1 MRPHHPIAAV
11 TAPSAGIGLKGTFSS
26 LRSLWRTRQKSTA
39 GLLKLYESIYGFAVA
54 IVLVASGL
62 AIAAA
67 LPFPEP
73 WFFAAL
79 APLGLL
85 AVCVALRWREFRR
98 YAHIPGPKPS
108 FFVGSLRSLL
118 LHEHGARDRALVEL
132 HRVYGPVVRVHMAWG
147 NTPFVSLSVA
157 PKELGQKDMDSNRV
171 ADGTVLPRS
180 LMGLK
185 RGERHTAHRQQMNP
199 HFTPKAVRQGASR
212 LEEVSALYLRTW
224 RSGETLHGSLKA
236 DLHRWSANCLGSFLC
251 GEDWEQRTDL
261 SVYLAAIGELE
272 EAISFRAFHPFFV
285 RWLFP
290 VRASR
295 ARVTYRYLF
304 DHLEAALE
312 RRLQRR
318 LRPGGERDAP
328 RDVLG
333 TLVDLKL
340 KLKPSAGKAGWSH
353 EEGVEE
359 LISLVAGGT
368 DAMSYTMAQAL
379 YLLSRHPDV
388 QDEARSRVLQA
399 ADAGKGT
406 GDAFVLNI
414 LHETMRL
421 FPPVPFSS
429 KISETGSIEVEGVH
443 IPAKTNVMWMKTAV
457 GLNEAFF
464 ADAPRFNPCRFAAGP
479 AGERPAESI
488 VSAMPF
494 GTGARHCIGR
504 HQAEYLLTD
513 FLSAVLREFELVPMS
528 DVAVTFSATVSVTPS
543 SVPVRLVPRQLASR
557 REAGLEHR
565 IDRCADGASGLHR
578 DPALGCPAQL
588 SATP

>member
-1 MRPHHPIAAV
+1 M
-11 TAPSAGIGLKGTFSS
+11 KN
-26 LRSLWRTRQKSTA
+26 TA
-39 GLLKLYESIYGFAVA
+39 GLLKLYEFIYGFAVA
-54 IVLVASGL
+54 AVLVVSGV

-67 LPFPEP
+67 VLFPEP

-79 APLGLL
+79 APLALL
-85 AVCVALRWREFRR
+85 TLCVALRWREFRR

-108 FFVGSLRSLL
+108 FLLGSLRSLL

-132 HRVYGPVVRVHMAWG
+132 HRVYGPVVRIHMAWG

-157 PKELGQKDMDSNRV
+157 PKELGQREMDSNRV
-171 ADGTVLPRS
+171 ADNTVLPRS

-185 RGERHTAHRQQMNP
+185 RGEKHTAHRQQMSP
-199 HFTPKAVRQGASR
+199 HFTPKAVQQGAGR
-212 LEEVSALYLRTW
+212 VEEVSALYLQSW
-224 RSGETLHGSLKA
+224 RSGMMRHGSLKA
-236 DLHRWSANCLGSFLC
+236 DLHHWSANSLGSFLC
-251 GEDWEQRTDL
+251 GEEWEQRTDL
-261 SVYLAAIGELE
+261 SVYLASIGELE

-290 VRASR
+290 VSASR
-295 ARVTYRYLF
+295 ARAAYRYLF

-318 LRPGGERDAP
+318 SRQGGAGDAP

-340 KLKPSAGKAGWSH
+340 KSPAGKAGWSH

-379 YLLSRHPDV
+379 YLLSRNPDV
-388 QDEARSRVLQA
+388 QDEARARVLKTVN
-399 ADAGKGT
+399 AGAGP
-406 GDAFVLNI
+406 GDPFVLDI

-429 KISETGSIEVEGVH
+429 KISETASIEVEGVH

-457 GLNEAFF
+457 GLNETFF
-464 ADAPRFNPCRFAAGP
+464 ADAPRFNPCRFAAGST
-479 AGERPAESI
+479 GERPAESI

-494 GTGARHCIGR
+494 GAGARHCIGR
-504 HQAEYLLTD
+504 HQAEHLLTN

-528 DVAVTFSATVSVTPS
+528 DIAVTFSATVSVTPS
-543 SVPVRLVPRQLASR
+543 SVPVRLVPR
-557 REAGLEHR
+557 REAALDHTIEQGADATSKR
-565 IDRCADGASGLHR
+565 DRH
-578 DPALGCPAQL
+578 PAIGCPARL
-588 SATP
+588 RAAS

>member
-1 MRPHHPIAAV
+1 MK
-11 TAPSAGIGLKGTFSS
+11 T
-26 LRSLWRTRQKSTA
+26 TA
-39 GLLKLYESIYGFAVA
+39 GLLKLYESIYGFVIA
-54 IVLVASGL
+54 IVFVASGL
-62 AIAAA
+62 ALAAA
-67 LPFPEP
+67 LSFPEP

-85 AVCVALRWREFRR
+85 ALCVALRWREFRR

-132 HRVYGPVVRVHMAWG
+132 HRLYGPVVRVHMAWG

-185 RGERHTAHRQQMNP
+185 RGERHTTHRQQMNP

-212 LEEVSALYLRTW
+212 LEEVSALYLRSW
-224 RSGETLHGSLKA
+224 RAGTTRHGSLKA
-236 DLHRWSANCLGSFLC
+236 DLHRWSANSLGAFLC
-251 GEDWEQRTDL
+251 GEDWDQRTDL

-295 ARVTYRYLF
+295 ARVAYRYLF

-318 LRPGGERDAP
+318 LRPGGEADAS

-333 TLVDLKL
+333 TLVSLKL
-340 KLKPSAGKAGWSH
+340 KLKPSVGKAGWSH

-379 YLLSRHPDV
+379 YLLSRNPDV
-388 QDEARSRVLQA
+388 QDEARARVLQGG
-399 ADAGKGT
+399 DAGKSP
-406 GDAFVLNI
+406 GDLFVLDI

-429 KISETGSIEVEGVH
+429 KISETASLEVEGVH

-457 GLNEAFF
+457 GLNEALF
-464 ADAPRFNPCRFAAGP
+464 ADASRFNPCRFAAGP

-494 GTGARHCIGR
+494 GAGARHCVGR
-504 HQAEYLLTD
+504 HQAEYLLTY

-543 SVPVRLVPRQLASR
+543 AVPVRLVPRRIPAR
-557 REAGLEHR
+557 REAGLEQSIEPH
-565 IDRCADGASGLHR
+565 ADGGLRLHR
-578 DPALGCPAQL
+578 DPAIGCPARL
-588 SATP
+588 STAP

>member
-1 MRPHHPIAAV
+1 M
-11 TAPSAGIGLKGTFSS
+11 
-26 LRSLWRTRQKSTA
+26 KSTA
-39 GLLKLYESIYGFAVA
+39 ALLKLYECIYGFVVA
-54 IVLVASGL
+54 ILL
-62 AIAAA
+62 IAAGFA
-67 LPFPEP
+67 FANILSFPEA
-73 WFFAAL
+73 WCLAAP

-85 AVCVALRWREFRR
+85 TLGVALRWREFRR

-108 FFVGSLRSLL
+108 FFVGNLRSLL

-199 HFTPKAVRQGASR
+199 HFTPKAVQQGACR
-212 LEEVSALYLRTW
+212 LEEVSALYLRAW
-224 RSGETLHGSLKA
+224 RSDKNLHGSLKA
-236 DLHRWSANCLGSFLC
+236 DLHHWSANSLGSFLC
-251 GEDWEQRTDL
+251 GEEWEQQADL

-285 RWLFP
+285 RWTFP

-295 ARVTYRYLF
+295 ARTAYRYLF
-304 DHLEAALE
+304 DHLEAALQ

-318 LRPGGERDAP
+318 LKPRQGEGPREDA
-328 RDVLG
+328 LG
-333 TLVDLKL
+333 RLVNVKL
-340 KLKPSAGKAGWSH
+340 DPSGGKASWSH
-353 EEGVEE
+353 EECVEE

-379 YLLSRHPDV
+379 YLLSRNPDV
-388 QDEARSRVLQA
+388 QDEARTRVLQGK
-399 ADAGKGT
+399 DAGNP
-406 GDAFVLNI
+406 FVLDI

-429 KISETGSIEVEGVH
+429 KISETRSLEVAGVH

-457 GLNEAFF
+457 GQNEAYF
-464 ADAPRFNPCRFAAGP
+464 ADASRFNPRRFAAGP
-479 AGERPAESI
+479 GGERPAESI

-494 GTGARHCIGR
+494 GAGARHCIGR

-543 SVPVRLVPRQLASR
+543 AVPVRLVPRQVASR
-557 REAGLEHR
+557 REAGIEHT
-565 IDRCADGASGLHR
+565 IDQRADGASRHR
-578 DPALGCPAQL
+578 HDPALGCPVQHRAL
-588 SATP
+588 T